1 MPAARVPYDQADT
14 GGLQAMIGDKT
25 LRVLLVDDHTLVR
38 AGIRSLLEG
47 KAGIEIVAEADNG
60 RDAGALV
67 KRYAPDVVIM
77 DISMRELNGIDATVQ
92 ILAQSPATR
101 VLILSMHSAEEF
113 VRRAMKAGAAGY
125 LVKDSAPQELMLALE
140 ALSRGET
147 YISSRVSRHL
157 VSALSGEPGGRAGSS
172 LEALSP
178 RQREVLQLI
187 AEGRSTKEIA
197 ATLALSVKT
206 VETHRAALM
215 ARLGIHDI
223 AGLVMYAASNKL
235 ISMDGGPQ

>member
-1 MPAARVPYDQADT
+1 
-14 GGLQAMIGDKT
+14 MIRDKT

-60 RDAGALV
+60 RDAALLV
-67 KRYAPDVVIM
+67 KRYAPDVVLM

-113 VRRAMKAGAAGY
+113 VRRAMKAGASGY

-147 YISSRVSRHL
+147 YLSSRVSRHL
-157 VSALSGEPGGRAGSS
+157 VNAFAANPGERGESS
-172 LEALSP
+172 LESLSP

-197 ATLALSVKT
+197 GALGLSVKT

-223 AGLVMYAASNKL
+223 AGLVMYAARNML
-235 ISMDGGPQ
+235 ISMDGSPP